1 MCLLLAAR
9 APPRS
14 SATSHFPF
22 GPAVVSMPDH
32 SSQAESRSRTFS
44 STAAWI
50 TFHSDFVMCCASL
63 DLFPVENAG
72 LAGVF
77 VHFFGP
83 LFMLLSDCVRDPMSW
98 KRQ

>member
-1 MCLLLAAR
+1 
-9 APPRS
+9 
-14 SATSHFPF
+14 
-22 GPAVVSMPDH
+22 
-32 SSQAESRSRTFS
+32 
-44 STAAWI
+44 
-50 TFHSDFVMCCASL
+50 VMCCASL